1 MQVAPIELCP
11 VASVGGKLRIVITD
25 RTGGVKLHR
34 GTDSVLVSEA
44 VVRRRELDACIDGE
58 VVV

>member
-34 GTDSVLVSEA
+34 STDSVLVSEA
-44 VVRRRELDACIDGE
+44 VVRR
-58 VVV
+58 

>member
-11 VASVGGKLRIVITD
+11 VASVGGKLRIVVTD
-25 RTGGVKLHR
+25 RTCGVKLYSC
-34 GTDSVLVSEA
+34 TDSLLVSEA
-44 VVRRRELDACIDGE
+44 IVRSRELDTCIDGE